1 VGQVRGEGMI
11 AALEFVQSKDKR
23 KFFSPDKKIGPKVA
37 ETLLKNGVIGRAM
50 PQGDILGFAPPLSL
64 SVQEADYIID
74 SLRTT
79 LDTLFN

>member
-1 VGQVRGEGMI
+1 MI

-23 KFFSPDKKIGPKVA
+23 KFFGPEKKIGPKVA

-64 SVQEADYIID
+64 SEQEADYIID
-74 SLRTT
+74 SLATT
-79 LDTLFN
+79 LDTVFN